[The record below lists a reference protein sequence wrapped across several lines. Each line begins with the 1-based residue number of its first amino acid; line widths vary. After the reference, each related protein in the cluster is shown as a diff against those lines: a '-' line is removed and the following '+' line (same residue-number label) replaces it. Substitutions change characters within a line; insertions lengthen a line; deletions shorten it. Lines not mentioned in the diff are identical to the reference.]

1 MRRAI
6 ATALPILMLLP
17 ALIFASPPDPP
28 WVAGFYDGAYKAV
41 RGSQHWQAPAKSSLR
56 AGSGLRFINRGVDT
70 LEGIPGTSQLYSVD
84 LDDLDR

>member
-1 MRRAI
+1 
-6 ATALPILMLLP
+6 
-17 ALIFASPPDPP
+17 
-28 WVAGFYDGAYKAV
+28 V